1 MYKTVASFVMH
12 IQIIIIITMIII
24 VTMIIVIIIIIIII
38 IIIKTSRYPRNFG
51 NNGASVSELKH

>member
-24 VTMIIVIIIIIIII
+24 VTMIIIIII

>member
-24 VTMIIVIIIIIIII
+24 VTMIIVIIIIIII
-38 IIIKTSRYPRNFG
+38 KTSRYPRNFG

>member
-12 IQIIIIITMIII
+12 IQIIIIIIITMIII
-24 VTMIIVIIIIIIII
+24 VTMIIIIII

>member
-12 IQIIIIITMIII
+12 IQIIIIIIITMIII
-24 VTMIIVIIIIIIII
+24 VTMIIIIIIII